1 MGKLAEDVLF
11 LQRLDERA
19 LVFIRREIAAL

>member
-1 MGKLAEDVLF
+1 MGKLPEDVLF
-11 LQRLDERA
+11 LQRFDERA